1 MDIDFEK
8 QFSDFSI
15 PKFKIMKTETPDKTT
30 QSTQTD
36 FLPLEG
42 TDYVEFYVGN
52 AKQAAHY
59 YMSAFG
65 FQALAYAGPET
76 GVKDRAS
83 YVVRQHKLTLVLTTP
98 LRTNN
103 PIADHIYKH
112 GDGVKSLSLRVPDAT
127 KAWEETTKRGAKS
140 YMEPTWLK
148 DEDGEVVMSGIHT
161 YGDTVHLFIERN
173 NYHGLFMPGYRA
185 WSNPFFKPTDTGLLY
200 VDHCVGNVGWNQMNP
215 RVKFYEE
222 VMGFKNI
229 LSFDDE
235 DISTE
240 YSALMSKVMSS
251 GNGYVKFPINEPA
264 EGKKKSQVEEYL
276 DFYNGEGCQHVAMA
290 TNNIVK
296 TVRELMSRGVE
307 FLKVPV
313 SYYDD
318 LFERVGKIEEDIEPL
333 KELGILVDRDNE
345 GYLLQLFSKP
355 VEDRPTL
362 FFEIIQRKGAKSF
375 GKGNF
380 KALFEALER
389 EQDAR
394 GNL

>member
-1 MDIDFEK
+1 MQTAIASAL
-8 QFSDFSI
+8 Q
-15 PKFKIMKTETPDKTT
+15 
-30 QSTQTD
+30 QAAATD
-36 FLPLEG
+36 FLPLQG

-76 GVKDRAS
+76 GIRDKVS
-83 YVVRQHKLTLVLTTP
+83 YVVRQHKLTFVLTTP
-98 LRTNN
+98 IRPNN

-112 GDGVKSLSLRVPDAT
+112 GDGVKTLALMVNNAADA
-127 KAWEETTKRGAKS
+127 WHQTTTRGANS
-140 YMEPTWLK
+140 YLEPLTLTDK
-148 DEDGEVVMSGIHT
+148 DGEVVLSGIHT
-161 YGDTVHLFIERN
+161 YGDTVHLFVERK
-173 NYHGLFMPGYRA
+173 NYKGIFMPGYRA
-185 WSNPFFKPTDTGLLY
+185 WSNPYFAPADTGLQY

-215 RVKFYEE
+215 WVKFYEE
-222 VMGFKNI
+222 VMGFRNI
-229 LSFDDE
+229 LSFDDK

-240 YSALMSKVMSS
+240 YSALMSKVMSN

-276 DFYNGEGCQHVAMA
+276 EFFNGPGVQHVALA
-290 TNNIVK
+290 TKDIVK
-296 TVRELMSRGVE
+296 TVTELRNRGIE
-307 FLKVPV
+307 FLQVPK
-313 SYYDD
+313 SYYDNI
-318 LFERVGKIEEDIEPL
+318 LERVGYIDEDIAPL
-333 KELGILVDRDNE
+333 RDLGILIDRDEE

-355 VEDRPTL
+355 VQDRPTL

-380 KALFEALER
+380 KALFEALEK
-389 EQDAR
+389 EQEQR

>member
-1 MDIDFEK
+1 MSTITADQEIL
-8 QFSDFSI
+8 
-15 PKFKIMKTETPDKTT
+15 KTG
-30 QSTQTD
+30 TD
-36 FLPLEG
+36 FLPLHG

-52 AKQAAHY
+52 AKQAAHF

-76 GVKDRAS
+76 GVMDKAS
-83 YVVRQHKLTLVLTTP
+83 YAVRQNKLTIVLTTP
-98 LRTNN
+98 IRANN

-112 GDGVKSLSLRVPDAT
+112 GDGVKHLALMVDDAT
-127 KAWEETTKRGAKS
+127 DAWKQTTSRGAEN
-140 YMEPTWLK
+140 YMQPQTIT
-148 DEDGEVVMSGIHT
+148 DSTGEVVLSGISL
-161 YGDTVHLFIERN
+161 YGDTAHLFIERK
-173 NYHGLFMPGYRA
+173 NYKGVFMPGFRA
-185 WSNPFFKPTDTGLLY
+185 WSNPHFQPTDTGLLY
-200 VDHCVGNVGWNQMNP
+200 VDHCVGNVGWNQMNKW
-215 RVKFYEE
+215 VKFYED

-240 YSALMSKVMSS
+240 YSALMSKVMSN
-251 GNGYVKFPINEPA
+251 GNGFVKFPINEPA

-276 DFYNGEGCQHVAMA
+276 EFYDGEGVQHVAMA
-290 TNNIVK
+290 TNDIVK
-296 TVRELMSRGVE
+296 TVKDLMSRGVE
-307 FLKVPV
+307 FLKVPN

-318 LFERVGKIEEDIEPL
+318 LLDRVGHIDEDLEPL

-345 GYLLQLFSKP
+345 GYLLQLFTRP

-380 KALFEALER
+380 KALFEAIER
-389 EQDAR
+389 EQAER

>member
-1 MDIDFEK
+1 M
-8 QFSDFSI
+8 SV
-15 PKFKIMKTETPDKTT
+15 TT
-30 QSTQTD
+30 STNPAAIATTD

-59 YMSAFG
+59 YMTAFG

-76 GVKDRAS
+76 GLKDRAS
-83 YVVRQHKLTLVLTTP
+83 YAVRQHKLTFVLTTP
-98 LRTNN
+98 LRSSG
-103 PIADHIYKH
+103 PIADHIHKH
-112 GDGVKSLSLRVPDAT
+112 GDGVKSLSLRVPDAA

-140 YMEPTWLK
+140 YMEPQRLK
-148 DEDGEVVMSGIHT
+148 DEYGEVVMSGIHT
-161 YGDTVHLFIERN
+161 YGDTVHLFIERK
-173 NYHGLFMPGYRA
+173 NYQGTFMPGYRP
-185 WSNPFFKPTDTGLLY
+185 WNNPHFQTADTGLLY

-215 RVKFYEE
+215 WVKFYEE

-229 LSFDDE
+229 LTFDDE

-251 GNGYVKFPINEPA
+251 GNGFVKFPINEPA

-276 DFYNGEGCQHVAMA
+276 EFYDGEGVQHVALA
-290 TNNIVK
+290 TNDIVK
-296 TVRELMSRGVE
+296 TVRDLMNRGVE
-307 FLKVPV
+307 FLKVPTT
-313 SYYDD
+313 YYDD
-318 LFERVGKIEEDIEPL
+318 LLDRVGTIDEDLAPL
-333 KELGILVDRDNE
+333 RELGILVDRDNE

-380 KALFEALER
+380 KALFEAIER
-389 EQDAR
+389 EQEAR